1 MFDIPVVVPDSANT
15 LELSRLYIYKVLQS
29 LGHELDMEIAPDVLP
44 EDEAL
49 SDDGIG
55 AEDGE

>member
-29 LGHELDMEIAPDVLP
+29 LGHELDMEIAPDALP
-44 EDEAL
+44 QDEAVT
-49 SDDGIG
+49 DDGLG
-55 AEDGE
+55 PEDGE